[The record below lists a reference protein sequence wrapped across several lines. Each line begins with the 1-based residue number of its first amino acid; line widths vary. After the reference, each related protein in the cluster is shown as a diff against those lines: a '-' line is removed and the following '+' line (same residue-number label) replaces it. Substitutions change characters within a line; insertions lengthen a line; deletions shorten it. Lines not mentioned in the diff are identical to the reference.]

1 MEGRS
6 AGRQACLSV
15 RLPLPQPATS
25 HFPCPTK
32 TADVCVE
39 ASTQR
44 RGWRESFAA
53 YRERRALPHR
63 AGTQQAGRAARLLL
77 LVALGPSFGTSTQP
91 AEHRLLV
98 LALRTCVW
106 VAAVQAMPEKADTPS
121 NFTLK
126 LRKHIRWVPGM
137 VACLADAHHMLSHL
151 RLFGWMG
158 RAAWSPLA
166 CPPASVPVPART
178 RRLEAV
184 KQLGVDRIV
193 QLSFGSGPASCHL
206 LLEFYAQA
214 SGRRQ
219 GELCFG
225 TCMHPCAVQH
235 MPLACCSAAALH
247 AATVSSFHRA
257 GVPPPPRPT
266 GCTVGVPQ
274 GNVILADDKFEVL
287 TLLRSHRWAAA
298 ARPAVAVTPLPLTM
312 LAVAAPVMVVT
323 SADL

>member
-1 MEGRS
+1 MLKLARS
-6 AGRQACLSV
+6 GEDGEKV
-15 RLPLPQPATS
+15 
-25 HFPCPTK
+25 
-32 TADVCVE
+32 
-39 ASTQR
+39 
-44 RGWRESFAA
+44 
-53 YRERRALPHR
+53 
-63 AGTQQAGRAARLLL
+63 LLL
-77 LVALGPSFGTSTQP
+77 IESGVRFHTVQARSRLGGLLACCCLWLLGPVFGTSTQP

-158 RAAWSPLA
+158 RAAWIPLA